1 METNF
6 NDIQQLWQS
15 KKASDIDLT
24 ALIKHLRQTE
34 SSQKR
39 ERICIALATP
49 ATVGFLFWVMPW
61 RESTGILISLI
72 LIALIMG
79 WATWMAYQSKLKPV
93 DSTESFDNQAYL
105 STQIQ
110 QLKYRYRIAQ
120 RHMYKYGILLCV
132 ALNISYFILLA
143 PVDTWIRV
151 LIHVTLT
158 AAVMGFMH
166 WSLKK
171 RLKKYD
177 LSIKPT
183 IQTLESL
190 LAQL

>member
-24 ALIKHLRQTE
+24 ALIQNLRQTE
-34 SSQKR
+34 VSQKR
-39 ERICIALATP
+39 EQICIALATP

-72 LIALIMG
+72 LIALIMA
-79 WATWMAYQSKLKPV
+79 WATWMAYRSRLKPV

-105 STQIQ
+105 STQIK

-120 RHMYKYGILLCV
+120 RHMYTYGIVLCV
-132 ALNISYFILLA
+132 ALNISYFILLE
-143 PVDTWIRV
+143 PVETWIRV
-151 LIHVTLT
+151 LIHLALT
-158 AAVMGFMH
+158 AAVMGYMH

-177 LSIKPT
+177 LSVKPAIKS
-183 IQTLESL
+183 LETL